1 MLNDWFPPAA
11 GKSWERKVAEVRDYM
26 KEVKV
31 EVLLVSAL
39 DEVAWLFNLRGND
52 IPHTPGT

>member
-1 MLNDWFPPAA
+1 M
-11 GKSWERKVAEVRDYM
+11 RDYM